1 MSANE
6 NCSLYDRRKQRL
18 EEIEAQRRYNV
29 WLNEQRWLEAEILKR
44 KADDE
49 PVAAL
54 HYDHIC
60 NQQLV
65 GGGRWH
71 CIRKLREIEIKTN
84 ATGLVLAELKW
95 MRVLDARLEA
105 QGIFIGSYTKKYM
118 VDPELGVIP
127 QLPPEPRV

>member
-1 MSANE
+1 M
-6 NCSLYDRRKQRL
+6 KQ
-18 EEIEAQRRYNV
+18 
-29 WLNEQRWLEAEILKR
+29 

-49 PVAAL
+49 RVAAI
-54 HYDHIC
+54 HYNHVC
-60 NQQLV
+60 NPQLV

-84 ATGLVLAELKW
+84 ATGLVLAEEKW

-105 QGIFIGSYTKKYM
+105 QGIFIGSYTKKYL

-127 QLPPEPRV
+127 NCPLSLDFEFSCCILVIKLRQ